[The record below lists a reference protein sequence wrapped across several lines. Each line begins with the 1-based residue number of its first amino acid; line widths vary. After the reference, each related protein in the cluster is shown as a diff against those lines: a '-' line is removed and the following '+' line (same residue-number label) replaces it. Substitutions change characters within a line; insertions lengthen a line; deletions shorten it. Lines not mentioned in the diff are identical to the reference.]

1 MKKLL
6 IITLL
11 TVLLMSLLVSCV
23 STPTAA
29 PSAPAP
35 AGTEKGA
42 DKPVEYEGTGKNSSM
57 LTAMNLAKM
66 DAVRKAVIDMIG
78 VANEQANQGKLNEV
92 LYSTKN
98 PNAYILADTYETT
111 RKEKVGDD
119 YLFECR
125 VAVNLKAVE
134 STLKA
139 HGLYGEAV
147 STTQETAQAAS
158 DSKGKTESAAS
169 VIDEISSPGDVEL
182 NAEEKKFIARYV
194 SNMTYMVY
202 FNEET
207 AEDPFSMKAA
217 IGMANE
223 YLLSNAMETVDLAQV
238 EKLKKDQIMVYE
250 EETGESIS
258 MLQWIAQKLN
268 ADVYIEIDGIT
279 SGESSGSKY
288 YGQANITLKAYE
300 ASTGRLLGSQ
310 PWNSPKTISTAS
322 EEAARINALQTSV
335 YKAMPIVISQS
346 KAFMAK
352 ALGNG
357 IKYEVIIQNTPD
369 SRLMSSFRR
378 KLKRKVKEVETVN
391 QSPEETKYHIY
402 ILGSIE
408 DLVDEI
414 YDVAETIPGLEGMD
428 QLLLRG
434 KSVTFDSGL

>member
-1 MKKLL
+1 MKKFL

-11 TVLLMSLLVSCV
+11 TVLLMPLLVSCV
-23 STPTAA
+23 STPAAA
-29 PSAPAP
+29 PAPP
-35 AGTEKGA
+35 AGTEKGT
-42 DKPVEYEGTGKNSSM
+42 DKPVEYEGSGKNSSM
-57 LTAMNLAKM
+57 LTAMNQAKM

-78 VANEQANQGKLNEV
+78 VANEQANQGKLDEV

-147 STTQETAQAAS
+147 STTQETAKAAS
-158 DSKGKTESAAS
+158 DSKEQTESAAS

-182 NAEEKKFIARYV
+182 SAEEKKFIGRYV

-223 YLLSNAMETVDLAQV
+223 YLLSNAMETIDLAQV

-279 SGESSGSKY
+279 SGETVGSKY

-357 IKYEVIIQNTPD
+357 IKYEVIIQNTSD

-378 KLKRKVKEVETVN
+378 KLKRRVKDVETVN
-391 QSPEETKYHIY
+391 QSPEETKYYIY
-402 ILGSIE
+402 ILGRIE
-408 DLVDEI
+408 DLIDEI
-414 YDVAETIPGLEGMD
+414 YDVSETIPGLEGMD
-428 QLLLRG
+428 QLFLRG

>member
-1 MKKLL
+1 MKKVLV
-6 IITLL
+6 ISLL
-11 TVLLMSLLVSCV
+11 TVLLISLLVSCV

-29 PSAPAP
+29 PAPA
-35 AGTEKGA
+35 AGTDKGTA
-42 DKPVEYEGTGKNSSM
+42 EPVEYEGSGKNSSM
-57 LTAMNLAKM
+57 LTAMSLAKM

-78 VANEQANQGKLNEV
+78 VANEQANQGKLDEV

-98 PNAYILADTYETT
+98 PNAYILADTYETI

-158 DSKGKTESAAS
+158 DSEGKTESAAS
-169 VIDEISSPGDVEL
+169 IIEEVSSPGDVEL
-182 NAEEKKFIARYV
+182 SAEEKKFIARYV
-194 SNMTYMVY
+194 SDMTYMVY

-223 YLLSNAMETVDLAQV
+223 YLLSNAMETIDLAQV

-279 SGESSGSKY
+279 SGETVGSKY

-322 EEAARINALQTSV
+322 EESARINALQTSV

-357 IKYEVIIQNTPD
+357 IKYEVIIQNTSD

-378 KLKRKVKEVETVN
+378 KLKRKVKEIETVN
-391 QSPEETKYHIY
+391 QSPEETKYYIY

-428 QLLLRG
+428 QLFLRG

>member
-1 MKKLL
+1 MKKILV
-6 IITLL
+6 ITVL
-11 TVLLMSLLVSCV
+11 TVLFMSLLISCV
-23 STPTAA
+23 STPAK
-29 PSAPAP
+29 APATP
-35 AGTEKGA
+35 VKTEQKA
-42 DKPVEYEGTGKNSSM
+42 DKPVEYEGSGKNSSM
-57 LTAMNLAKM
+57 LTAMNQAKM

-78 VANEQANQGKLNEV
+78 VANEQANQGKLDEV

-147 STTQETAQAAS
+147 SSTQETAQAAS
-158 DSKGKTESAAS
+158 DSKEKTESAAS
-169 VIDEISSPGDVEL
+169 IIDEVSSPGDVEL
-182 NAEEKKFIARYV
+182 SADEKRFIARYV

-223 YLLSNAMETVDLAQV
+223 YLLSNAMETIDLAQV

-258 MLQWIAQKLN
+258 ILQWIAQKLN

-357 IKYEVIIQNTPD
+357 IKYEVIIQNTSD

-378 KLKRKVKEVETVN
+378 KLKRKVIDVETVN
-391 QSPEETKYHIY
+391 QSPEETKYYIY

-428 QLLLRG
+428 QLFLRG

>member
-11 TVLLMSLLVSCV
+11 TVLLMSLFVSCV
-23 STPTAA
+23 STPAA
-29 PSAPAP
+29 APAP

-42 DKPVEYEGTGKNSSM
+42 AKPIEYEGSGRNSSM

-78 VANEQANQGKLNEV
+78 VANEQANQGKLDEV

-111 RKEKVGDD
+111 RKEKVGED

-158 DSKGKTESAAS
+158 DSKEQTESAAS
-169 VIDEISSPGDVEL
+169 VIDEVSSPGDVEL
-182 NAEEKKFIARYV
+182 SAAEKKFIARYV

-258 MLQWIAQKLN
+258 ILQWIAQKLN
-268 ADVYIEIDGIT
+268 ADVYLEIDGIT
-279 SGESSGSKY
+279 SGESAGGKY

-378 KLKRKVKEVETVN
+378 KLKRKVKGVETVN
-391 QSPEETKYHIY
+391 QSPEETKYYIY

-428 QLLLRG
+428 QLFLRG

>member
-1 MKKLL
+1 
-6 IITLL
+6 
-11 TVLLMSLLVSCV
+11 MSLLVSCV
-23 STPTAA
+23 STPAA
-29 PSAPAP
+29 APAP
-35 AGTEKGA
+35 ADTEKRA
-42 DKPVEYEGTGKNSSM
+42 DKTVEYEGSGKNSSM
-57 LTAMNLAKM
+57 LTAMNQAKM

-78 VANEQANQGKLNEV
+78 VANEQANQGKLDEV

-119 YLFECR
+119 YIFECR
-125 VAVNLKAVE
+125 VAVNVKAVE

-158 DSKGKTESAAS
+158 DSKGKTESAEAI
-169 VIDEISSPGDVEL
+169 IDEVSSPGDVEL
-182 NAEEKKFIARYV
+182 SAEEKKFVARYV
-194 SNMTYMVY
+194 SNMTYMTY

-250 EETGESIS
+250 DETGESIS

-279 SGESSGSKY
+279 SGETVGSKY

-322 EEAARINALQTSV
+322 EESARINALQTSV

-357 IKYEVIIQNTPD
+357 IKYEVIIQNTSD

-391 QSPEETKYHIY
+391 QSPEETKYYIY

-428 QLLLRG
+428 QLFLRG

>member
-23 STPTAA
+23 STPAAA
-29 PSAPAP
+29 PAPP
-35 AGTEKGA
+35 AGTEKGT
-42 DKPVEYEGTGKNSSM
+42 DKPVEYECSGKNSSM
-57 LTAMNLAKM
+57 LTAMNQAKM

-78 VANEQANQGKLNEV
+78 VANEQANQGKLDEV

-158 DSKGKTESAAS
+158 DSKEQTESAAS

-182 NAEEKKFIARYV
+182 SAEEKKFIARYV

-223 YLLSNAMETVDLAQV
+223 YLLSNAMETIDLAQV

-279 SGESSGSKY
+279 SGETVGSKY

-322 EEAARINALQTSV
+322 EESARINALQTSV

-352 ALGNG
+352 ALANG
-357 IKYEVIIQNTPD
+357 IKYEVIIQNTSD

-378 KLKRKVKEVETVN
+378 KLKRRVKDVETVN
-391 QSPEETKYHIY
+391 QSPEETKYYIY

-408 DLVDEI
+408 DLIDEI
-414 YDVAETIPGLEGMD
+414 YDVSETIPGLEGMD
-428 QLLLRG
+428 QLFLRG

>member
-1 MKKLL
+1 MKKFL

-11 TVLLMSLLVSCV
+11 TGLLMSLLVSCV
-23 STPTAA
+23 SKPAA
-29 PSAPAP
+29 APAP

-42 DKPVEYEGTGKNSSM
+42 AKPVEYEGSGKNPSM

-78 VANEQANQGKLNEV
+78 VANEQANQGKLDEV

-169 VIDEISSPGDVEL
+169 VIDEVSSPGDVEL
-182 NAEEKKFIARYV
+182 SAEEKKFIARYV

-207 AEDPFSMKAA
+207 AEDSFSMKAA

-279 SGESSGSKY
+279 SGESSGGKY

-378 KLKRKVKEVETVN
+378 KLKRRVKDVETVN
-391 QSPEETKYHIY
+391 QSPEETKYYVY

-414 YDVAETIPGLEGMD
+414 YDVSETIPGLEGMD

>member
-11 TVLLMSLLVSCV
+11 TGLLLSLLVSCV
-23 STPTAA
+23 SKPAA
-29 PSAPAP
+29 APAP

-42 DKPVEYEGTGKNSSM
+42 AKPVEYEGSGKNSSM

-158 DSKGKTESAAS
+158 DSEGKTESAAS

>member
-1 MKKLL
+1 M
-6 IITLL
+6 
-11 TVLLMSLLVSCV
+11 
-23 STPTAA
+23 
-29 PSAPAP
+29 
-35 AGTEKGA
+35 
-42 DKPVEYEGTGKNSSM
+42 
-57 LTAMNLAKM
+57 
-66 DAVRKAVIDMIG
+66 
-78 VANEQANQGKLNEV
+78 
-92 LYSTKN
+92 
-98 PNAYILADTYETT
+98 
-111 RKEKVGDD
+111 
-119 YLFECR
+119 
-125 VAVNLKAVE
+125 
-134 STLKA
+134 
-139 HGLYGEAV
+139 
-147 STTQETAQAAS
+147 
-158 DSKGKTESAAS
+158 
-169 VIDEISSPGDVEL
+169 
-182 NAEEKKFIARYV
+182 
-194 SNMTYMVY
+194 
-202 FNEET
+202 
-207 AEDPFSMKAA
+207 
-217 IGMANE
+217 
-223 YLLSNAMETVDLAQV
+223 
-238 EKLKKDQIMVYE
+238 
-250 EETGESIS
+250 
-258 MLQWIAQKLN
+258 N

-279 SGESSGSKY
+279 SGESSGGKY

-414 YDVAETIPGLEGMD
+414 YDVSETIPGLEGMD